1 MRNKQA
7 ITEALIRQYPESQ
20 RPGLDWAMQTWWRN
34 SRQGAGMR
42 LSPHGYIAM
51 QRMNIE
57 HYNFDIRLE
66 QIRPKL
72 LITLDQ
78 RLQDPYYLN
87 LDRKNP
93 NIKFYGSKEAF
104 LANLYGD
111 LDRFLEHY
119 TQ

>member
-1 MRNKQA
+1 MRDKRA

-34 SRQGAGMR
+34 PKLKAGMR
-42 LSPHGYIAM
+42 LSSHGYIAM
-51 QRMNIE
+51 QRMAVE
-57 HYNFDIRLE
+57 HYEFAIKPE
-66 QIRPKL
+66 QVRPKL
-72 LITLDQ
+72 LVMLDQ

-87 LDRKNP
+87 ADRRNP
-93 NIKFYGSKEAF
+93 SIKFYGSKEAF

-111 LDRFLEHY
+111 LEQFLENY

>member
-7 ITEALIRQYPESQ
+7 ITEALIGQYPESQ
-20 RPGLDWAMQTWWRN
+20 RPGLDWAMQ
-34 SRQGAGMR
+34 
-42 LSPHGYIAM
+42 
-51 QRMNIE
+51 QRNIE

-66 QIRPKL
+66 QVRPKL
-72 LITLDQ
+72 LVQLDQ